1 MIKVDMLSIL
11 NASKVFSELAETNFS
26 GAVAFKIARL
36 IREMNKEIEDFDK
49 QRANI
54 AREYGAKDDNGELII
69 ENNNIRIDPERI
81 EDCNKELEELFNTEV
96 ELNANK
102 LRYTDIEGAEIT
114 PQQAISIMDFIEM
127 DD

>member
-1 MIKVDMLSIL
+1 MLSIL

-54 AREYGAKDDNGELII
+54 ALTLSALKTVIKSLKSCLIQ
-69 ENNNIRIDPERI
+69 
-81 EDCNKELEELFNTEV
+81 K
-96 ELNANK
+96 
-102 LRYTDIEGAEIT
+102 
-114 PQQAISIMDFIEM
+114 
-127 DD
+127 